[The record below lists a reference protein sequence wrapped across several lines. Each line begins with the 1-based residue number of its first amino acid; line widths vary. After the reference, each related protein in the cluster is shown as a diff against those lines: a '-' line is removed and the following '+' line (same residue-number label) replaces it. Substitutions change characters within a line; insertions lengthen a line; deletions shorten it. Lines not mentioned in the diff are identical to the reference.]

1 MCFSTPSR
9 WCAEAHPTNMQL
21 ARVIGHAT
29 ATIKHPSMNGWRMVI
44 AQMLGVSR
52 QPEGEAVV
60 AVDKLGSDVGHL
72 VVLNSDGKGARDLIG
87 DDKSP
92 VRWFVIGIVDE

>member
-1 MCFSTPSR
+1 
-9 WCAEAHPTNMQL
+9 MQL

-29 ATIKHPSMNGWRMVI
+29 ATIKHPSMNGWRLVI
-44 AQMLGVSR
+44 AQMLGPTR
-52 QPEGEAVV
+52 QPDGEAVV

-87 DDKSP
+87 NDKSP
-92 VRWFVIGIVDE
+92 VRWFVIGIMDE